1 MQQRRDMK
9 KTVRDFSAVVAGN
22 IRVFA
27 PATVAN
33 IACGYDVLGFA
44 VDQPSDEVVVKKT
57 ARAGLRIK
65 KITGD
70 GEKLPLNPEQN
81 TVTAPVFRY
90 LEQVQY
96 SGGFE
101 FELTKNVPFAGGM
114 GSSSASSVAGVF
126 AVNELLGRPLK
137 VGDLLPFAME
147 GERVACGVAHADNVA
162 PALLGGFVII
172 RSYDPLDVIQI
183 DYPRQLHCT
192 LIHPEVAIRTADSR
206 KVLPTKVYL
215 KDAVKQWGNVAGLVA
230 GLMKGDFDLIGR
242 SLEDHLI
249 EPVRSMLIPGFHKA
263 RNAALQEGVLGCSIS
278 GSGPSMFALSKSRKT
293 AERCAEAMQAT
304 FDELGIE
311 SQTHVSRINK
321 KGPQVIG

>member
-1 MQQRRDMK
+1 MKKRKDMK
-9 KTVRDFSAVVAGN
+9 KTVRDSSAVEAESV
-22 IRVFA
+22 RVFA

-44 VDQPSDEVVVKKT
+44 VDQPGDEVMVKKSS
-57 ARAGLRIK
+57 RAGLRIQ
-65 KITGD
+65 KIWGD
-70 GEKLPLNPEQN
+70 GGKLPLNPEQN

-101 FELTKNVPFAGGM
+101 FALTKNVPFAGGM

-126 AVNELLGRPLK
+126 AVNELLGRPLR
-137 VGDLLPFAME
+137 VRDLLPFAME

-192 LIHPEVAIRTADSR
+192 LVHPEVEIRTADSR
-206 KVLPTKVYL
+206 KVLPTKVNL

-278 GSGPSMFALSKSRKT
+278 GSGPSLFALSKSRET

-321 KGPQVIG
+321 KGPQIIG

>member
-1 MQQRRDMK
+1 MN
-9 KTVRDFSAVVAGN
+9 KTVSHSAAEDNRSV
-22 IRVFA
+22 RVFA

-44 VDQPSDEVVVKKT
+44 VDQPGDEVVV
-57 ARAGLRIK
+57 RRSGRPGLRIK
-65 KITGD
+65 KISGD
-70 GEKLPLNPEQN
+70 GGKLPLRPEEN

-90 LEQVQY
+90 LERVQH

-126 AVNELLGRPLK
+126 AVNELLGKPLQTRE
-137 VGDLLPFAME
+137 LLPFAME
-147 GERVACGVAHADNVA
+147 GERVACGTAHADNVA

-183 DYPRQLHCT
+183 GHPRELHCT
-192 LIHPEVAIRTADSR
+192 LVHPEVQIRTADSR

-242 SLEDHLI
+242 SLEDNLI
-249 EPVRSMLIPGFHKA
+249 EPVRSMLIPGFHEV
-263 RNAALQEGVLGCSIS
+263 RDAALREGVLGCSIS
-278 GSGPSMFALSKSRKT
+278 GSGPAMFALSKSRET
-293 AERCAEAMQAT
+293 AERSAEAMQAT

-311 SQTHVSRINK
+311 SQTHVSAINK
-321 KGPQVIG
+321 KGPRVIG